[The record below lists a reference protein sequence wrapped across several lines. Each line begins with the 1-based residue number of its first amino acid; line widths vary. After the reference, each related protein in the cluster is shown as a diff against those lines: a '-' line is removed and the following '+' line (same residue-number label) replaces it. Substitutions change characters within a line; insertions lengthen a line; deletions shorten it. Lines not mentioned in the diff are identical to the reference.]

1 MMCIFSIG
9 FLIAAIA
16 PNNRA
21 ASAMAYLIYF
31 PMLFLS
37 GASMPL
43 QMMPKFIVG
52 ISRFIPLTYCVEILQ
67 GTWMGDPL
75 SVFSNAI
82 MVLAAITVVCTG
94 ISIKIFRWE

>member
-1 MMCIFSIG
+1 MTCIFSIG

-21 ASAMAYLIYF
+21 ASAIAFSLYF

-37 GASMPL
+37 GATMPL
-43 QMMPKFIVG
+43 QMMPKFIAD

-75 SVFSNAI
+75 SV
-82 MVLAAITVVCTG
+82 LA
-94 ISIKIFRWE
+94 R